1 MSVQNLSRRSFV
13 AAAGGAFLVPEA
25 FAQSTANPRPVKVL
39 SSLPTLTSAP
49 TYVMKSRKFDI
60 ARGLDITIQQTG
72 GSSTLQIEGLLSKN
86 ADFGFPGT
94 GTALNAIRE
103 GADLRILGC
112 YSNNQ
117 MATVV
122 HNSKVKGLGVA
133 LDAPI
138 ADRMRALKG
147 LTIATNPVGATYTQM
162 LRYYLKQF
170 GVDPDKDVRL
180 VGVTDSMAMI
190 TGIQQGRFDAICTAS
205 GIVEQAIS
213 LGVGTLWFSGSR
225 GDIPGSDKTQVGVMV
240 TRGDLADKD
249 PAYVEMMRSA
259 INDSLSFLNNDRV
272 AAGRLIHSEYLNKL
286 DPANWDLVWGSAK
299 AAYPG
304 KLMFSRATYDFW
316 IAADPKGAESY
327 KDIDYKKI
335 TFPSAQG

>member
-1 MSVQNLSRRSFV
+1 MSVQDFSRRRFV
-13 AAAGGAFLVPEA
+13 AAAGGALMVPEV
-25 FAQSTANPRPVKVL
+25 FAQSTANPRPVKIL

-49 TYVMKSRKFDI
+49 TYLMKSRKYDL
-60 ARGLDITIQQTG
+60 ARGLDATIQQTG
-72 GSSTLQIEGLLSKN
+72 GSSSLQIDGVLSKN
-86 ADFGFPGT
+86 ADFSFPGT

-122 HNSKVKGLGVA
+122 HNDKVKGLGVA

-138 ADRMRALKG
+138 ADRIRALKG
-147 LTIATNPVGATYTQM
+147 MTIATNPVGATYTQM
-162 LRYYLKQF
+162 LRYYMKQF

-180 VGVTDSMAMI
+180 VGIADSMAMI
-190 TGIQQGRFDAICTAS
+190 TGIQQRRFDAICTAS

-225 GDIPGSDKTQVGVMV
+225 GDIPGSEKTQVGVMV
-240 TRGDLADKD
+240 TRGELADKE
-249 PAYVEMMRSA
+249 PAYVELMRAA
-259 INDSLSFLNNDRV
+259 ISDTLTFLNTDR
-272 AAGRLIHSEYLNKL
+272 ATAGRMLHTEYLNKL

-299 AAYPG
+299 AAFPT
-304 KLMFSRATYDFW
+304 KLVFSRATYDFW

-327 KDIDYKKI
+327 KNVDYRKI
-335 TFPSAQG
+335 TFPSAQA